1 MKNRG
6 VFKIKTYLVYI
17 KNFCGRIIFLLILLL
32 LNILLLV
39 LIPQKINQIVFS
51 LSEIFILT
59 ILVQSRFYLNG
70 EITKKNNAISLSFF
84 PLLLSLP
91 IKRRSIVIMEFLS
104 EAILIL
110 VYIFTLNIPYILYS
124 KTLNVSLFIF
134 PLMTVVSI
142 YSIYAILAGLLFLI
156 KNKNTASTLLGLL
169 NLLFFCIF
177 YFFIFPVSKTKN
189 SIFLI
194 SYLYSNTYTLLLL
207 SICSAILF
215 LLAIW
220 INIKII
226 YSRDF

>member
-1 MKNRG
+1 M
-6 VFKIKTYLVYI
+6 FKIKTYLVYI
-17 KNFCGRIIFLLILLL
+17 KNFRGRIIFLLILLL
-32 LNILLLV
+32 LNILLFV

-169 NLLFFCIF
+169 NLLFFCTF